1 MFDSKIPKYKDPKK
15 IIDIFNKNNPIYKM
29 IRIYI
34 YKILYNNY
42 NKNVYINKNSIEKY
56 KLKEYQDF
64 DKLIKKDE
72 LINIYRIDNVVKT
85 LKNDNYDDSYKKLE
99 RYKNDQF
106 KKKLSKRDFF
116 YKRYW
121 YR

>member
-1 MFDSKIPKYKDPKK
+1 MFDDEKPKYKDPKK
-15 IIDIFNKNNPIYKM
+15 IIDIFNNNNPIYRM

-42 NKNVYINKNSIEKY
+42 NINVFINENSIEKY

-72 LINIYRIDNVVKT
+72 LINIYKIDYEVKT
-85 LKNDNYDDSYKKLE
+85 LKNDNYDDL
-99 RYKNDQF
+99 
-106 KKKLSKRDFF
+106 
-116 YKRYW
+116 YKRSF
-121 YR
+121 